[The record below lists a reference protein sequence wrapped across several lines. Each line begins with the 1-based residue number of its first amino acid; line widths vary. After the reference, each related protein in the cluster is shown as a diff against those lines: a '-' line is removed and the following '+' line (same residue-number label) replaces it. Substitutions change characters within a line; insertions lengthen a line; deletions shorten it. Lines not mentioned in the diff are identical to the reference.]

1 MHIIGRKKKGY
12 IIGRKVALT
21 EDNPNYDEW
30 EAEDTLVKPWLINYM
45 TDRLMSQ
52 LVQCGTAK
60 EVWDAIKRSYL
71 YVFDSSQVYELMKK
85 SFQSHQGAIDHMTS
99 HSSPFDSLMPSL
111 VKSVQVANGTPMSNL
126 EAKNVSL
133 PPHSPYN
140 LTKMR
145 IDIGKKR
152 GGLYYLER
160 GKISSKEEERLWL
173 EEKRLWILG
182 QEEDSIDLGKGESVD
197 TLNPMTAKFASK
209 ERRDRRPAKLFQ
221 QGYTKKNKDATVI
234 PSSRLPYS

>member
-1 MHIIGRKKKGY
+1 MTDVFLINRMLADAINYQTPLRMLSQFHFIHFALNLCPKVFGCVRYAHIHSHQRDNLDPRSLKCVFLGYFNSQKGY
-12 IIGRKVALT
+12 KCFHPPISKYYVSM
-21 EDNPNYDEW
+21 DVQFCEW
-30 EAEDTLVKPWLINYM
+30 E
-45 TDRLMSQ
+45 
-52 LVQCGTAK
+52 
-60 EVWDAIKRSYL
+60 SY
-71 YVFDSSQVYELMKK
+71 F
-85 SFQSHQGAIDHMTS
+85 FG
-99 HSSPFDSLMPSL
+99 
-111 VKSVQVANGTPMSNL
+111 
-126 EAKNVSL
+126 NVSL
-133 PPHSPYN
+133 IP
-140 LTKMR
+140 LQ
-145 IDIGKKR
+145 
-152 GGLYYLER
+152 